1 MYDTLNRGTRQK
13 IYQGYKGGGTLR
25 PSELLGQ
32 RNLRNQFANMERP
45 NIKSETTPTPPPTP
59 QPTPSPYS
67 RMPLQV
73 GLDVSYARD
82 EGEIIRKLAPYG
94 YSYDT
99 SLSTKENKVLYSPF
113 DDKVVMTVAGTDPF
127 NRRDLG
133 TDAYLAFRGQS
144 GLKQTDR
151 YKEAKSVLSKVR
163 EKYKGKKKTLIAHS
177 LGSSIINTLA
187 NEEENVKGFGTGSGI
202 FGTTRQSDL
211 IKPRIKKGNLRG
223 SQDIVKKTDNKKTEN
238 YRTFFDPF
246 SFTSSDTIIAPY
258 KPEKKGNLRGN
269 QVVDYPSG
277 IFPSHSYQNLKNKNI
292 FV

>member
-133 TDAYLAFRGQS
+133 TDAYLAFRGQE

-202 FGTTRQSDL
+202 FP
-211 IKPRIKKGNLRG
+211 IKRKGEG
-223 SQDIVKKTDNKKTEN
+223 
-238 YRTFFDPF
+238 YRTFYDPF